1 MLGVVKSL
9 NVSLLGTAGVGV
21 ERSHPA
27 LGASAKSGPRSK
39 RASRVP
45 RMGTVYTGCG
55 SFASAQRARGPTFHR
70 RAPSRLRAFGALGRT
85 RDVLCRTSEPALE
98 SDIMSWTPTPE
109 PRCSEPESQRAET
122 AGVADVELIIDA
134 RKRDLGEL
142 SVGRVLPAVARR
154 TVGPFIFFDHMG
166 PVDFAPGAGV
176 DVRPHPHINLATV
189 TYLFAGEI
197 LHRDSLGSEQVIR
210 PGAINWMNAGR
221 GIVHSERTPPELR
234 ANGYHLHGLQLWV
247 ALPTAHEE
255 SAPTFTHYSKS
266 ELPEAN
272 VDGATVRVLAG
283 DAYGL
288 VSPVKTHSR
297 VLYVDVI
304 LPAGVSIA
312 VPLERERA
320 AYVVNGDVTCGGE
333 TASGGRMLVFSPGA
347 TPELRAMTDTR
358 LVFIGGDPL
367 DGVRHIY
374 WNFVS
379 SSLERLESAKSDWR
393 ERRFPVVPGDEHE
406 FIPLPDDGSRRRA
419 E

>member
-1 MLGVVKSL
+1 
-9 NVSLLGTAGVGV
+9 
-21 ERSHPA
+21 
-27 LGASAKSGPRSK
+27 
-39 RASRVP
+39 
-45 RMGTVYTGCG
+45 
-55 SFASAQRARGPTFHR
+55 
-70 RAPSRLRAFGALGRT
+70 
-85 RDVLCRTSEPALE
+85 
-98 SDIMSWTPTPE
+98 MSWTPTPE
-109 PRCSEPESQRAET
+109 PRCSEPESQRAERAT
-122 AGVADVELIIDA
+122 VADIELIIDA
-134 RKRDLGEL
+134 RKRDLGGF
-142 SVGRVLPAVARR
+142 SVGRVLPAIARR

-166 PVDFAPGAGV
+166 PVDFAPGAGI

-210 PGAINWMNAGR
+210 PGAVNWMNAGR
-221 GIVHSERTPPELR
+221 GIVHSERTPAEMR

-255 SAPTFTHYSKS
+255 SEPTFTHYSKS

-272 VDGATVRVLAG
+272 IDGATVRVLAG

-288 VSPVKTHSR
+288 VSPVKTYSR
-297 VLYVDVI
+297 LLYVDVF

-312 VPLERERA
+312 VPQERERA
-320 AYVVNGDVTCGGE
+320 VYVVEGDVYGGNE
-333 TASGGRMLVFSPGA
+333 TASGGRMLVFSTGTAPQVRA
-347 TPELRAMTDTR
+347 TTDTR

-393 ERRFPVVPGDEHE
+393 EQRFPIVPGDEHE
-406 FIPLPDDGSRRRA
+406 FIPLPDDGSRRHHA